1 MTARSD
7 ARYATHTLKP
17 LECTQMKFL
26 PAMVELP
33 EDTNPEYVRDDVV
46 QAVRAVYDERAVFDL
61 GRPQLPSFDTINFT
75 PVPPCSNPVML

>member
-1 MTARSD
+1 
-7 ARYATHTLKP
+7 
-17 LECTQMKFL
+17 MKFL

-61 GRPQLPSFDTINFT
+61 GNPKLPSMDVLNFM
-75 PVPPCSNPVML
+75 PVPANSAPVVL

>member
-1 MTARSD
+1 MNFR
-7 ARYATHTLKP
+7 
-17 LECTQMKFL
+17 

-61 GRPQLPSFDTINFT
+61 GNPKLPSFDTLNFA
-75 PVPPCSNPVML
+75 PVAPNSNAVVL